1 MNLMWAFFLLL
12 LPISVYAECTCE
24 ESSQDGNNKSQALKL
39 KLIAIAS
46 ILVAGSVGVCVPL
59 LGKKFESLKPESNV
73 FLAVKFFAAGVI
85 LSTGFVHVFP
95 DANESLENPCLG
107 DMFWGDFPIGN
118 FVAML
123 AAVVVMVFET
133 GVTSYFNR
141 SHYSK
146 NEVKNGDHDV
156 EKQLH
161 EGHVHVHTHT
171 SHGHAHG
178 PSLDGLDSSEV
189 LLRHR
194 IISMV
199 LEMGIIIHS
208 VIIGISLGVSLNPNT
223 IKPLIVALSFHQMF
237 EGMGLGS
244 CISEAKY
251 NIRTMATMS
260 IGFSVITPIGIV
272 IGFLISNTYNEN
284 SHTALILEGVFNAAS
299 AGILIY
305 MALVDLLAVDF
316 MKAKVQTNWKL
327 QIMAFAFLIFGL
339 GCMSLLA
346 IWA

>member
-1 MNLMWAFFLLL
+1 K
-12 LPISVYAECTCE
+12 T
-24 ESSQDGNNKSQALKL
+24 ESLKL

-46 ILVAGSVGVCVPL
+46 IRVAGSVGVSVPL

-85 LSTGFVHVFP
+85 LSTGFVHVFA

-107 DMFWGDFPIGN
+107 DMFWGDFPIGY

-123 AAVVVMVFET
+123 SGVFVMVFET
-133 GVTSYFNR
+133 AVTSYFNR
-141 SHYSK
+141 SHYGK
-146 NEVKNGDHDV
+146 NEVKNGDPDV
-156 EKQLH
+156 EEQLH
-161 EGHVHVHTHT
+161 DNHMHVHTHT

-178 PSLDGLDSSEV
+178 PTSNGSDSSEI

-208 VIIGISLGVSLNPNT
+208 VIIGISLGVSLNPKT

-251 NIRTMATMS
+251 NVRTMATMS
-260 IGFSVITPIGIV
+260 IGFSVITSIGIV
-272 IGFLISNTYNEN
+272 IGFLISNTYNES
-284 SHTALILEGVFNAAS
+284 SHTALILEGLFNAAS

-316 MKAKVQTNWKL
+316 MKAEVGH
-327 QIMAFAFLIFGL
+327 QIIVSYASCAGVPLFRRRIYKDPPGKFLIETFL
-339 GCMSLLA
+339 PELLWKRILPA
-346 IWA
+346 FF